1 MFGHFFKSSLVVRCI
16 TSSDDAWGVIGQT
29 EFPELGLVTAAGRHS
44 NENETKL
51 LELAADPVS
60 KEKDFA
66 SLIKSRMR

>member
-16 TSSDDAWGVIGQT
+16 TSSDNAWGVIGQT

-44 NENETKL
+44 SDETKL

-60 KEKDFA
+60 KE
-66 SLIKSRMR
+66 